1 MSETPP
7 QPPRIES
14 VRELLLKE
22 LGKLLMVEETLARS
36 ILPKLEQETQDE
48 QLKQAFG
55 EHLEQ
60 TRQHVQQVQ
69 AAFAELGAEPAGQD
83 AKGLEGLKQE
93 REAVVAEL
101 APAFHDGFNA
111 SAAMGAEHYEIA
123 SYEAAI
129 RLADA
134 LGEQGIATLL
144 RATLE
149 QEVQALEKLTP
160 HATRLAVQGV
170 KEPAVR

>member
-1 MSETPP
+1 MSETP
-7 QPPRIES
+7 QPPRIGS

-22 LGKLLMVEETLARS
+22 LGKLLVVEETLSRS
-36 ILPKLEQETQDE
+36 ILPKLEQEAQDE

-69 AAFAELGAEPAGQD
+69 AAFAELGSEPAGQD
-83 AKGLEGLKQE
+83 AKGLDGLKQE

-111 SAAMGAEHYEIA
+111 AAAMGAEHYEIA

-134 LGEQGIATLL
+134 LGEQDVALLL
-144 RATLE
+144 RGTLE
-149 QEVQALEKLTP
+149 QEVQALEKLAP
-160 HATRLAVQGV
+160 HATRLADQGV
-170 KEPAVR
+170 KEPAVG

>member
-1 MSETPP
+1 MSETP

-14 VRELLLKE
+14 VHDLLLKQLE
-22 LGKLLMVEETLARS
+22 KLLVVEETLARS

-55 EHLEQ
+55 KHLEQ
-60 TRQHVQQVQ
+60 TQQHVQQLQ
-69 AAFAELGAEPAGQD
+69 AAFAELGAEPAGRE
-83 AKGLEGLKQE
+83 AKGLDGLREE

-134 LGEQGIATLL
+134 LGEQGVATLL

-149 QEVQALEKLTP
+149 QEVQALEKLAP
-160 HATRLAVQGV
+160 HAARLAEQGV

>member
-1 MSETPP
+1 MSEAP
-7 QPPRIES
+7 QPPRIGS
-14 VRELLLKE
+14 VRELLLKQ
-22 LGKLLMVEETLARS
+22 LGKLLVVEETLARAV
-36 ILPKLEQETQDE
+36 LPKLEQETQDE

-83 AKGLEGLKQE
+83 AAGLEGLKRE
-93 REAVVAEL
+93 REAMVGEL

-129 RLADA
+129 RMADA
-134 LGEQGIATLL
+134 LGEQDVAQLL

-149 QEVQALEKLTP
+149 QEVQALEKLAP
-160 HATRLAVQGV
+160 HATRLAEQGV

>member
-1 MSETPP
+1 MSETP

-14 VRELLLKE
+14 VRELLLKQ
-22 LGKLLMVEETLARS
+22 LGKLLTVEETLARS
-36 ILPKLEQETQDE
+36 VLPKLKQEAQDE
-48 QLKQAFG
+48 QLQQALD
-55 EHLEQ
+55 EHLQQ

-69 AAFAELGAEPAGQD
+69 AAFAELGAEPTGQE
-83 AKGLEGLKQE
+83 AEGLQGLKQE
-93 REAVVAEL
+93 RESVAAEL
-101 APAFHDGFNA
+101 APAFRDGFNA

-123 SYEAAI
+123 AYEAAI

-134 LGEQGIATLL
+134 LGAAEVATLL

-149 QEVQALEKLTP
+149 QEVQALDKLGT
-160 HATRLAVQGV
+160 HATRLAEQGV

>member
-1 MSETPP
+1 
-7 QPPRIES
+7 
-14 VRELLLKE
+14 
-22 LGKLLMVEETLARS
+22 VE
-36 ILPKLEQETQDE
+36 
-48 QLKQAFG
+48 
-55 EHLEQ
+55 
-60 TRQHVQQVQ
+60 QVQ
-69 AAFAELGAEPAGQD
+69 AAFAELGVEPAGLE

-93 REAVVAEL
+93 REAVLAEL

-134 LGEQGIATLL
+134 LGEQG
-144 RATLE
+144 
-149 QEVQALEKLTP
+149 
-160 HATRLAVQGV
+160 V

>member
-1 MSETPP
+1 VSETP

-22 LGKLLMVEETLARS
+22 LGKLLAVEEMLARS
-36 ILPKLEQETQDE
+36 ILPKLKQEAEDE
-48 QLKQAFG
+48 QLQQAFD
-55 EHLEQ
+55 EHLQQ

-69 AAFAELGAEPAGQD
+69 AAFAELGAEPAGQE

-93 REAVVAEL
+93 RESTVAEL
-101 APAFHDGFNA
+101 APAFRDGFNA

-134 LGEQGIATLL
+134 LGSSGVGTLL

-149 QEVQALEKLTP
+149 QEVQALEKLAA
-160 HATRLAVQGV
+160 HATRLADQGTQ
-170 KEPAVR
+170 EPAVR